1 MSPVIIH
8 REKGDFQREG
18 LAEFHWATSPLKNRF
33 SSDWRIL
40 HPFPALIALI
50 LPERMYF
57 KKVGLE
63 IFRYSIA
70 SSVVK
75 TTSFSIKDIELPPFV
90 LIFFYLKQ
98 NTCREGVGYSWV

>member
-1 MSPVIIH
+1 MVAKRIEKIIH
-8 REKGDFQREG
+8 FNVRLFLILSYHQ
-18 LAEFHWATSPLKNRF
+18 FTSPLKNRF
-33 SSDWRIL
+33 NSDWRIL

-50 LPERMYF
+50 LPRRIYF

-90 LIFFYLKQ
+90 LIFMYLKQ
-98 NTCREGVGYSWV
+98 NICR